1 MNQIKGY
8 IFTITSAVCFGL
20 QPLLAGF
27 VYNYGV
33 GSKLL
38 SFLRVFLMVPLFL
51 ILCLIH
57 RERFW
62 KIKPQQLLQTAL
74 LALTGAVLT
83 MFLLFE
89 SFRWIA
95 TGSATALNFSY
106 PVIVLILGIIVF
118 HERITRP
125 VLISIFLCMA
135 GVCLF
140 CDPWGLFSWRG
151 FFMAL
156 SSGITYGIYVFS
168 IWKKAGSWKRWTL
181 RPIPSGSSCSPP

>member
-57 RERFW
+57 RERFS

-74 LALTGAVLT
+74 IGQDHA
-83 MFLLFE
+83 E
-89 SFRWIA
+89 S
-95 TGSATALNFSY
+95 SAEKEEGLPS
-106 PVIVLILGIIVF
+106 
-118 HERITRP
+118 
-125 VLISIFLCMA
+125 
-135 GVCLF
+135 LF
-140 CDPWGLFSWRG
+140 CRSLCQKQTQTDAEGRHQQMLPAAVEQL
-151 FFMAL
+151 
-156 SSGITYGIYVFS
+156 
-168 IWKKAGSWKRWTL
+168 
-181 RPIPSGSSCSPP
+181 